1 MVYGGSQARGQIGTV
16 ASSLCHSSRQRRIL
30 NLLSEVR
37 NRTHNL
43 MVPSR
48 IRFHCATMGTPGIF
62 VLDLPFRSLY
72 AFDLPVKTLAPF
84 NVATLDYFEKIYL
97 PCGLGTSSDT

>member
-1 MVYGGSQARGQIGTV
+1 MPQLQA
-16 ASSLCHSSRQRRIL
+16 SWDPSLIYDLHHSSWQHWIV
-30 NLLSEVR
+30 NPLSEAR
-37 NRTHNL
+37 DGTCNL